1 MSATTTLTNLPAG
14 ATRTAATAAAP
25 VRSRKATIGLRTL
38 TIALALF
45 MGVAS
50 GLPKLFAASAA
61 VEGFDKIGFGD
72 WFMYF
77 VGSLEVLGAIALLVP
92 ILSGVSAM
100 AFVGLMIGATV
111 AAITAMGGEFW
122 FTPVLLIVPLVVI
135 ARAQRHQTV
144 RLVKLLRQVRRQV

>member
-1 MSATTTLTNLPAG
+1 MSATTTLPAG

-45 MGVAS
+45 MGVGS

-72 WFMYF
+72 WYMYF
-77 VGSLEVLGAIALLVP
+77 VGGLEVAGAIALLIP

-100 AFVGLMIGATV
+100 AFVGLMVGATITT
-111 AAITAMGGEFW
+111 ITAMGGEFW
-122 FTPVLLIVPLVVI
+122 YSPVILIIPFVVI